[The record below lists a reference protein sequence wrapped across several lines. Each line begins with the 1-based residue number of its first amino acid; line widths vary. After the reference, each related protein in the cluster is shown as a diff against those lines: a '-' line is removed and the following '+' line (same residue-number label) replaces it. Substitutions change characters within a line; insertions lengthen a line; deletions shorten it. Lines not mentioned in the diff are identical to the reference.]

1 MVEYLVSIIIVNWNG
16 QKWLKKCL
24 DSVYRQTYKNIEVV
38 LVDNCSLDGSIENV
52 RNFYPQVKVIENNK
66 NFGFGKANNTGA
78 AVSKGDLLLFLNND
92 TVLYEDTLKKLI
104 SFKINN
110 SLNIVGPNIIGP
122 NILNKNGVD
131 VYNGKKLTIDFL
143 SYPGW
148 GERTFYIDGC
158 AFLISKND
166 FNNLGGFD
174 DRYFMYG
181 EDIDLCWRAQL
192 YGMRLGICGK
202 TSILH
207 FGGGS
212 SSTTDT
218 SQLGKKGK
226 YVTPIFR
233 RFEVEKNI
241 LMNLLK
247 NYKFINLLWIVPLFL
262 IQNFFESLFY
272 LITGNIEAY
281 KAIMKAIYWN
291 IININVTTKKR
302 KIVQKRRQ
310 VGDLVIFSK
319 MSFGINKLK
328 ALLIIGVPKFKEY

>member
-1 MVEYLVSIIIVNWNG
+1 MVEDLISIIIVNWNG
-16 QKWLKKCL
+16 QKWLNRCL
-24 DSVYRQTYKNIEVV
+24 DSVYNQTYRNIEVI
-38 LVDNCSLDGSIENV
+38 LVDNGSFDSSVKSV
-52 RNFYPQVKVIENNK
+52 RNFYSQVKVIENKN
-66 NFGFGKANNTGA
+66 NFGFSKANNIGA
-78 AVSKGDLLLFLNND
+78 VVSKGDLFLFLNND
-92 TVLYEDTLKKLI
+92 TVLDENALKKLI

-110 SLNIVGPNIIGP
+110 NLNIVGPNIVGP
-122 NILNKNGVD
+122 KILNKNGVD
-131 VYNGKKLTIDFL
+131 VYYGKRLTIDFL

-148 GERTFYIDGC
+148 GKRTFYIDGC

-192 YGMRLGICGK
+192 YGMRLGICE
-202 TSILH
+202 TASILH

-218 SQLGKKGK
+218 SQLGKKEK

-233 RFEVEKNI
+233 RYEVEKNI
-241 LMNLLK
+241 LLNLLK
-247 NYKFINLLWIVPLFL
+247 NYKFINLLWIIPLFL
-262 IQNFFESLFY
+262 IQNFFESFFY

-281 KAIMKAIYWN
+281 KAILKAIYWN
-291 IININVTTKKR
+291 IVNINSTNKKR

-328 ALLIIGVPKFKEY
+328 MLLNIGIPEFKD